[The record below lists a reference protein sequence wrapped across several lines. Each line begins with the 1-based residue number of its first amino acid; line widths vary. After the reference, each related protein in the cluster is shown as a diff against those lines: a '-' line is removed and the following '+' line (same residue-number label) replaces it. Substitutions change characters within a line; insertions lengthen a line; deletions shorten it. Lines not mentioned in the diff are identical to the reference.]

1 MREGEAAFPCGLI
14 RPEGAYGGGE
24 DALWLAAF
32 AGAGTRAAKGSLI
45 DIGTGC
51 GTVALA
57 CLLREE
63 AMSAWTGVGLD
74 MDAELVAAATENAR
88 RLGLDERFRA
98 DVADVTRQENLVLW
112 RRQATGK
119 RGFDLVLANP
129 PWRLE
134 DQGRL
139 PPSPA
144 RRRALFGTRTTLP
157 AFAAAA
163 AFLLRP
169 GGRYACIVGA
179 SRLADACTALH
190 TASLTPRRLRCIH
203 PEPGAPAILALLEAV
218 REHGGGSA
226 REGILDVETPIFV
239 RTA

>member
-1 MREGEAAFPCGLI
+1 M
-14 RPEGAYGGGE
+14 
-24 DALWLAAF
+24 
-32 AGAGTRAAKGSLI
+32 
-45 DIGTGC
+45 GTGC

-57 CLLREE
+57 CLLRER

-74 MDAELVAAATENAR
+74 LDAELVAAATENAH
-88 RLGLDERFRA
+88 RLGLDDRFRA
-98 DVADVTRQENLVLW
+98 GVADITRQEELVLW
-112 RRQATGK
+112 RKQAHGK
-119 RGFDLVLANP
+119 AGFDLALANP

-179 SRLADACTALH
+179 SRLADAFAALR
-190 TASLTPRRLRCIH
+190 TVSLTPRRLRCIH
-203 PEPGAPAILALLEAV
+203 PKPGAPAILALLEAV
-218 REHGGGSA
+218 REQGNVSA
-226 REGILDVETPIFV
+226 REGLLDVETPFLV
-239 RTA
+239 RAS